1 MNILVKSDE
10 DMASGKDNKAL
21 GGLGAPMTRGRARKA
36 KEALQQVVAT
46 ILEAAPNLED
56 LKSKMVHCI
65 IPFEGP

>member
-46 ILEAAPNLED
+46 ILEAALIW
-56 LKSKMVHCI
+56 KT
-65 IPFEGP
+65 